1 MNIHDAVKHVLNGGT
16 VERKKKTLTRLV
28 PSGGARVK
36 DPYVVTKGEFGQTV
50 VFFPTDEE
58 WNATDYVNPF
68 YVAPPVI
75 PITVEMTPAE
85 HEAYLAWKTSNESI
99 AESL

>member
-1 MNIHDAVKHVLNGGT
+1 MNIHDAVKHVLSGGT
-16 VERKKKTLTRLV
+16 VEIGGKTLARLI
-28 PSGGARVK
+28 PRDNARVK
-36 DPYVVTKGEFGQTV
+36 EPYVVTKNEDDQLV